1 MVGNELRVSGP
12 LDHEATGTIDVVISV
27 TDAQSNVSQ
36 FTRTITISDVAE
48 APDGLVL
55 SASSVPENS
64 VNGTVVATL
73 TGSDPEGGLLT
84 YALVSGTG
92 FSVVGNELRV
102 NGPLDHEATGT
113 IDVVISVTDAQSNI
127 SQFTRTITISD
138 VAEAHQTGWC

>member
-1 MVGNELRVSGP
+1 MLSASSVAENSVNGTVVATLTGSDPEGGLLTYALVSGTGFSVVGNELRVSGP

-55 SASSVPENS
+55 SASSVAENS
-64 VNGTVVATL
+64 ANGTVVATL

-84 YALVSGTG
+84 YALVSGAG
-92 FSVVGNELRV
+92 FFRCR
-102 NGPLDHEATGT
+102 
-113 IDVVISVTDAQSNI
+113 Q
-127 SQFTRTITISD
+127 
-138 VAEAHQTGWC
+138 